1 MNCSNCGVQL
11 PDGSVFCSVCG
22 QKQAPPVSFAAP
34 PVGTA
39 TLPPSEVVIRKP
51 CGRMKY
57 LCTEASGKTRGMAIV
72 CWVTALLC
80 AVLLLLMHFY
90 TLQSPVEEYPL
101 VSVGA
106 DMLGAEIDIRE
117 IRGYIDE
124 GVEQGERLYDEYGEL
139 LPPDLQEKAEE
150 ALDILEDCADELSPA
165 NLSRLMEMLRFVT
178 DELKDYEGF
187 RELEGYDEIMDRIEE
202 VERAQEEFG
211 EFVLLVFDLLY
222 WGLWVLALLAA
233 GLGLF
238 GGIFFLR
245 TLAVFALIFS
255 CLYTVLF
262 SELLLIAVYGVLFIL
277 MIVLQCLVRADYKH
291 YCEGFYLRV

>member
-1 MNCSNCGVQL
+1 
-11 PDGSVFCSVCG
+11 
-22 QKQAPPVSFAAP
+22 
-34 PVGTA
+34 VGTV
-39 TLPPSEVVIRKP
+39 TLPPSEVAIRKP
-51 CGRMKY
+51 SGRMKY
-57 LCTEASGKTRGMAIV
+57 LFTEASGKTKGMAIA
-72 CWVTALLC
+72 CWVAALLC
-80 AVLLLLMHFY
+80 TVVVLLMHFY

-106 DMLGAEIDIRE
+106 DMLGADVDVDEIKD
-117 IRGYIDE
+117 YIDE

-139 LPPDLQEKAEE
+139 LSPDLQEKAEE

-178 DELKDYEGF
+178 DELKDFEGF
-187 RELEGYDEIMDRIEE
+187 KDLEDYEEIMDLLEE
-202 VERAQEEFG
+202 VEQAQERFG
-211 EFVLLVFDLLY
+211 NFVMLVFDLMY

-233 GLGLF
+233 GFALL

-262 SELLLIAVYGVLFIL
+262 SAVLLIVVYAVLLIL

-291 YCEGFYLRV
+291 YRESFYIKV